1 LACWIGARRSSRPYG
16 QLRSCSE
23 PWSPTST
30 TLGCV
35 AGQRRGKWTIIEV
48 VAHLAD
54 TEERALGRVRR
65 MLAEED
71 PELAPFDQ
79 ETLAE
84 ERHHL
89 DLDLEEELARLER
102 LRAKHLALLSR
113 LDGPSWSGPVGMAS
127 TVAFR

>member
-1 LACWIGARRSSRPYG
+1 LAW
-16 QLRSCSE
+16 
-23 PWSPTST
+23 
-30 TLGCV
+30 
-35 AGQRRGKWTIIEV
+35 
-48 VAHLAD
+48 
-54 TEERALGRVRR
+54 ERALGRVRR